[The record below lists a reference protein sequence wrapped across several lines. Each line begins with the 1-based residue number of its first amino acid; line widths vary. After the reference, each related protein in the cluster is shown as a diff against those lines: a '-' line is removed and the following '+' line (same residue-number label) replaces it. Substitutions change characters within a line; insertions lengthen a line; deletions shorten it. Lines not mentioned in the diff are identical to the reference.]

1 MPLAA
6 HQLDAFHAV
15 AATGSFSRAAAR
27 LHVSQPALSQRI
39 QQLETELKKRLFV
52 RSPSGVSATEAGT
65 RLLRYCQVQRAL
77 EAELLDDLTASGHGA
92 TELELSG
99 TLRIAAFSS
108 VARSRVLPAV
118 APLFHANPRLAFDVS
133 VREITQSNAPMSST
147 SRSASSTTC
156 SSRAASSACATKSTS
171 ITIPRTVR
179 RCAS

>member
-1 MPLAA
+1 MALPA

-27 LHVSQPALSQRI
+27 LHVTQPALSQRI

-52 RSPSGVSATEAGT
+52 RSPSGVTLTDAGS

-77 EAELLDDLTASGHGA
+77 EAELLDDLTVDGHGGS

-108 VARSRVLPAV
+108 VARSCVLPAV
-118 APLFHANPRLAFDVS
+118 APLFRANPRLAVDVS
-133 VREITQSNAPMSST
+133 VGEMQEI
-147 SRSASSTTC
+147 
-156 SSRAASSACATKSTS
+156 AALLAQGAVDFALLDHVFE
-171 ITIPRTVR
+171 R
-179 RCAS
+179 